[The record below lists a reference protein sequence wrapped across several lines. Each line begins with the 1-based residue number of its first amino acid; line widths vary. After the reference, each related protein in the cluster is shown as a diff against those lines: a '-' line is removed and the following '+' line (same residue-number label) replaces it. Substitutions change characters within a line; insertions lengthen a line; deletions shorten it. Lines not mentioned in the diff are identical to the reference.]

1 MKIKFKSLQI
11 GDDYLIII
19 TGGDAHI
26 GAISLYEK
34 NSFLTIKKVSHMDD
48 VVTKMVAKKIY
59 KKLNKDVTVLCGIHF
74 DNITKNKIS
83 KIIKKTKKE
92 TKKWIKEQN

>member
-1 MKIKFKSLQI
+1 MQI

-19 TGGDAHI
+19 TGGDIHI

-34 NSFLTIKKVSHMDD
+34 NSFATIKKGGHKDD
-48 VVTKMVAKKIY
+48 IITKIVAKKIY
-59 KKLNKDVTVLCGIHF
+59 KKLKKDVIILCGIHF
-74 DNITKNKIS
+74 DNITKDKIS

-92 TKKWIKEQN
+92 TKEWIKKQN